1 MANRLSHTTVTRPDQ
16 MPDYGTPYSIMMG
29 KRLNDSSIKAS
40 KKKSDAS
47 NAKSS
52 PQSPQPYPWEQEGGE
67 SPLLV
72 RHRLDKKKA
81 EQGLTPEET
90 SLMEAAKRN
99 FFTDLPSDDLL
110 SNL

>member
-1 MANRLSHTTVTRPDQ
+1 M
-16 MPDYGTPYSIMMG
+16 IG
-29 KRLNDSSIKAS
+29 KRLNDSSTKAS

-47 NAKSS
+47 NAKLS

-72 RHRLDKKKA
+72 WHRLDKKKA
-81 EQGLTPEET
+81 EQGLMPEET
-90 SLMEAAKRN
+90 SLMEAARRN
-99 FFTDLPSDDLL
+99 LPSDDLL